1 MNLKELENI
10 IFKSSSI
17 IMRREGEKSFNSGH
31 VIRINGKNISN
42 TYHIYASVTNSTKSN
57 ELNTHIGIDLA
68 KKRLEGVKCTCEDFK
83 KGSNMGYLF
92 MCSHLTATAY
102 MFFSRTKINKSDVK
116 QNNEINPKTDLFQNV
131 NNASLENGIIENE
144 NLENHKENDKD
155 KQVINRTIKLIRKV
169 SKEPT
174 YYEAQYMLGMGKTR
188 IEPLDLRTF
197 LTAVKGKKV
206 KFNYD
211 SFEFDAPILHVDL
224 PLTFTLKIRRDYFVI
239 TTHKQFPISL
249 NDKND
254 VYLFNWQLYLPSRN
268 QISKYMLLCDKLKN
282 NGEILYQRNIENY
295 NKLIPFL
302 SSISGN
308 VNISQQVK
316 IFTSNFIKPEFH
328 IYDIDNE
335 IYCDINIMYGNV
347 KINILK
353 TDKSKNT
360 IIRDYKKEEKI
371 LMELEKY
378 RFIKR
383 NERLLFI
390 GGDEELYDILSK
402 NQNNL
407 HYLGNV
413 TFGKGLK
420 HRKIFNSTYIE
431 AQIQEKVGYYDFSYG
446 IMDIENSE
454 LNSVLTSFKLKNR
467 FYKTTNNNFL
477 DFEDKAV
484 KDFFDLIV
492 ALNIKENIETTI
504 IQIEKNKA
512 FYLYEKVKNNNL
524 QFIKGIEILK
534 DIENNYAYVDNMDIK
549 VPLNLEA
556 TLREYQID
564 GFKWLKSLS
573 TLGLGGI
580 LADEMGLGKTIQTIG
595 YLLSEENKKFI
606 IISPTS
612 LIYNWKAEL
621 SKFAPSLKVAIVHG
635 EKKERHKLINSF
647 MDYDVI
653 LTTYGTLRM
662 DIQQYSDIVFHAC
675 IIDEAQNIKNY
686 LALNTKIIKEVKAKV
701 RFALT
706 GTPMENNLTELW
718 SIFDFIMPNYLYSK
732 EIFESKF
739 LIENENNLEELK
751 LLIKPFLLRRTKREV
766 MKELPDKIEKKF
778 IVEMT
783 LAQKA
788 VYKAYI
794 KVVREKMKN
803 SSEGKIEVFSYL
815 TRLRQICLDPS
826 LVIDDYKGG
835 SGKLKVATELIEK
848 HIKSHGKVLLFSQF
862 TSALKNIGENLKK
875 QGINYLYLDGKTRPL
890 DRIKLVDKFNSSCEE
905 LVFLISLKAGGTG
918 LNLAT
923 ANLVIHFDPWWN
935 PAVEDQA
942 TDRAH
947 RIGQRNVV
955 EVIKLVAKGTI
966 EEKIILLQ
974 ENKKH
979 LIDSVIT
986 GELTNSHVLGKL
998 TKEEL
1003 LEIFRL

>member
-1 MNLKELENI
+1 LKLKDLENI

-17 IMRREGEKSFNSGH
+17 LMRSEGEKAFNGGL
-31 VIRINGKNISN
+31 VTRIKGKKIENI
-42 TYHIYASVTNSTKSN
+42 YHIYGCVKNTTKSS
-57 ELNTHIGIDLA
+57 ELNTHIEIDLA
-68 KKRLEGVKCTCEDFK
+68 KEKLQGVKCTCEDFK
-83 KGSNMGYLF
+83 ESSTRGYLF

-102 MFFSRTKINKSDVK
+102 SFFSRAATNKSEK
-116 QNNEINPKTDLFQNV
+116 NQNNGISPKTVL
-131 NNASLENGIIENE
+131 NE
-144 NLENHKENDKD
+144 KLKENNP
-155 KQVINRTIKLIRKV
+155 NRQGANSIIKLVRKV

-174 YYEAQYMLGMGKTR
+174 YYEAQHEIGKEKTR
-188 IEPLDLRTF
+188 IEPSDLRTF
-197 LTAVKGKKV
+197 LSGVKGQKI

-224 PLTFTLKIRRDYFVI
+224 PLTFTLKIRNEHFVV
-239 TTHKQFPISL
+239 TTHKQFPMSL

-254 VYLFNWQLYLPSRN
+254 VYFFNWKLYLPSRN
-268 QISKYMLLCDKLKN
+268 QVIKYMLLCDKLKR
-282 NGEILYQRNIENY
+282 NGEIIYRKNIENY
-295 NKLIPFL
+295 NKLTTFL
-302 SSISGN
+302 ISISSDI
-308 VNISQQVK
+308 NISEEIK
-316 IFTSNFIKPEFH
+316 AFASNFIKPEFH
-328 IYDIDNE
+328 IYDSGNN
-335 IYCDINIMYGNV
+335 IYCDIKMMYGNE

-353 TDKSKNT
+353 EDKSVDRIT
-360 IIRDYKKEEKI
+360 RDYKKEGKI

-390 GGDEELYDILSK
+390 GGDEELFDILNKSE
-402 NQNNL
+402 NNL
-407 HYLGNV
+407 HCLGNV

-420 HRKIFNSTYIE
+420 HRRIFDSTFIE
-431 AQIQEKVGYYDFSYG
+431 AEIKENQGYYDFSYG
-446 IMDIENSE
+446 IHDIENKE
-454 LNSVLTSFKLKNR
+454 LNSVITSFKQNNR
-467 FYKTTNNNFL
+467 FYKTVSNNFL
-477 DFEDKAV
+477 DFEDEGV
-484 KDFFDLIV
+484 KNFFELIIS
-492 ALNIKENIETTI
+492 LNIKENIEDAL
-504 IQIEKNKA
+504 IQIEKSKALYLNEKIKNK
-512 FYLYEKVKNNNL
+512 NL
-524 QFIKGIEILK
+524 QFIKGIEVLK
-534 DIENNYAYVDNMDIK
+534 NIEDTYAYINNMEIS
-549 VPLNLEA
+549 VPVNLKA

-564 GFKWLKSLS
+564 GFKWLRSLS
-573 TLGLGGI
+573 TLGFGGI
-580 LADEMGLGKTIQTIG
+580 LADEMGLGKTIQTIA
-595 YLLSEENKKFI
+595 YLLSEENKKSI

-621 SKFAPSLKVAIVHG
+621 EKFAPSIKVAIVHG
-635 EKKERHKLINSF
+635 EKIERHKLISNLV
-647 MDYDVI
+647 DYDVI
-653 LTTYGTLRM
+653 LTTYGTLRI
-662 DIQQYSDIVFHAC
+662 DIQQYEDIIFDCC

-686 LALNTKIIKEVKAKV
+686 LAQNTKVIKEVKAKV

-718 SIFDFIMPNYLYSK
+718 SIFDFIMPDYLYSK

-739 LIENENNLEELK
+739 TMGQEGDLGELK
-751 LLIKPFLLRRTKREV
+751 LLIKPFLLRRTKSEV

-783 LAQKA
+783 TAQKA

-794 KVVREKMKN
+794 KAVREKMKN
-803 SSEGKIEVFSYL
+803 NSEGKIEVFSYL

-826 LVIDDYKGG
+826 LVIDEYKGG

-848 HIKSHGKVLLFSQF
+848 HIGSQGKVLLFSQF
-862 TSALKNIGENLKK
+862 TSALKKIEENLKSK
-875 QGINYLYLDGKTRPL
+875 GIPYLYLDGKTKPK
-890 DRIKLVDKFNSSCEE
+890 DRIKLVDKFNNSCEA

-918 LNLAT
+918 LNLAS

-974 ENKKH
+974 ENKKD

-1003 LEIFRL
+1003 LELFRF

>member
-1 MNLKELENI
+1 LKLKELENI
-10 IFKSSSI
+10 VFKSSSI
-17 IMRREGEKSFNSGH
+17 LMRSEGEKSFNCGL
-31 VIRINGKNISN
+31 VTRIKGKKIENI
-42 TYHIYASVTNSTKSN
+42 YHIYGCVKNTTKSR
-57 ELNTHIGIDLA
+57 ELNTHIEIDLA
-68 KKRLEGVKCTCEDFK
+68 KKKLQGVKCTCEDFK
-83 KGSNMGYLF
+83 ESSTTGYLF

-102 MFFSRTKINKSDVK
+102 SFFSRAATNNSEKN
-116 QNNEINPKTDLFQNV
+116 QNIGINPKTVL
-131 NNASLENGIIENE
+131 NE
-144 NLENHKENDKD
+144 KLKENNPNS
-155 KQVINRTIKLIRKV
+155 QGTNSIIKLVRKV

-174 YYEAQYMLGMGKTR
+174 YYEAQHEIGKEKTR
-188 IEPLDLRTF
+188 IEPSDLRTF
-197 LTAVKGKKV
+197 LLGVKGEKI

-224 PLTFTLKIRRDYFVI
+224 PLTFTLKIRNEHFVV
-239 TTHKQFPISL
+239 TTHKQFPVSL

-254 VYLFNWQLYLPSRN
+254 VYLFNWKLYLPSRN
-268 QISKYMLLCDKLKN
+268 QVGKYTLLCDKLKR
-282 NGEILYQRNIENY
+282 NGEILYRKDIENY
-295 NKLIPFL
+295 NKLTTFL
-302 SSISGN
+302 ISISRDI
-308 VNISQQVK
+308 NISEEVK
-316 IFTSNFIKPEFH
+316 AFASNFIKPEFH
-328 IYDIDNE
+328 IYDNGDN
-335 IYCDINIMYGNV
+335 IYCDIKMMYGNE

-353 TDKSKNT
+353 EDKSVD
-360 IIRDYKKEEKI
+360 IITRDYKKEGKI

-390 GGDEELYDILSK
+390 GGDEELFDILSK
-402 NQNNL
+402 SENNL
-407 HYLGNV
+407 HCLGNV

-420 HRKIFNSTYIE
+420 HRRIFDSTFIE
-431 AQIQEKVGYYDFSYG
+431 AEIVENQGYYDFSYG
-446 IMDIENSE
+446 IHDIENRE
-454 LNSVLTSFKLKNR
+454 LNSVLTSFKQNNR
-467 FYKTTNNNFL
+467 FYKTVSNNFL
-477 DFEDKAV
+477 DFEDEGV
-484 KDFFDLIV
+484 KDFFELIIS
-492 ALNIKENIETTI
+492 LNIKENIEDAL
-504 IQIEKNKA
+504 IQIEKSKALYLNEKIKNK
-512 FYLYEKVKNNNL
+512 NL
-524 QFIKGIEILK
+524 QFIKGIEVLK
-534 DIENNYAYVDNMDIK
+534 NIKDTYAYVNNIDIS
-549 VPLNLEA
+549 VPVKLKA

-573 TLGLGGI
+573 TLGFGGI
-580 LADEMGLGKTIQTIG
+580 LADEMGLGKTIQTIAF
-595 YLLSEENKKFI
+595 LLSEENKKSI

-621 SKFAPSLKVAIVHG
+621 EKFAPIIKVAIVHG
-635 EKKERHKLINSF
+635 EKVERHKLISNLV
-647 MDYDVI
+647 DYDVI
-653 LTTYGTLRM
+653 LTTYGTLRI
-662 DIQQYSDIVFHAC
+662 DIQLYEDIIFDCC

-686 LALNTKIIKEVKAKV
+686 LTQNTKVIKEVKAKV

-718 SIFDFIMPNYLYSK
+718 SIFDFIMPDYLYSK

-739 LIENENNLEELK
+739 TIGQEGDLEELK
-751 LLIKPFLLRRTKREV
+751 LLIKPFLLRRTKSEV

-783 LAQKA
+783 TAQKS

-794 KVVREKMKN
+794 KAVREKMKN
-803 SSEGKIEVFSYL
+803 NSEGKIEVFSYL

-826 LVIDDYKGG
+826 LVIDEYKGG

-848 HIKSHGKVLLFSQF
+848 HIDSQGKVLLFSQF
-862 TSALKNIGENLKK
+862 TSALKKIEENLKSK
-875 QGINYLYLDGKTRPL
+875 GIPYLYLDGKTKPN
-890 DRIKLVDKFNSSCEE
+890 DRIKLVDKFNNSCEA

-918 LNLAT
+918 LNLAS

-974 ENKKH
+974 ENKKD

-1003 LEIFRL
+1003 LELFSGATHVASGK